1 MSAKRLKWPRTRL
14 HHRCV
19 RLSDRLF
26 IAIIYVGPCVF
37 VCMFLRVCVCLFYL
51 SLCLLSVRLLSS
63 LSPCLSAR
71 LSVPLSVPL
80 PLCTSVCPSVCPPAS
95 LHVCLSLCTS
105 VCPSVC
111 LSLCLYVPLSVCP
124 SVCMSALSE
133 HLLLSLFTIE
143 SPISAELGPTLDPKG
158 SLTSRTMK
166 PPYLFIPSHPPTK
179 LLYCFFPSPLPF
191 SLSIHPPTPSV
202 R

>member
-1 MSAKRLKWPRTRL
+1 MLVRVCL
-14 HHRCV
+14 CV
-19 RLSDRLF
+19 CFCVCVSVCF
-26 IAIIYVGPCVF
+26 IYPCVCCLS
-37 VCMFLRVCVCLFYL
+37 VCYPRYPPASLRVCL
-51 SLCLLSVRLLSS
+51 SLC
-63 LSPCLSAR
+63 LSPCLSA
-71 LSVPLSVPL
+71 LLSVPL
-80 PLCTSVCPSVCPPAS
+80 PLCTSVCLSARLSVS

-143 SPISAELGPTLDPKG
+143 SPIIAELGPTLDPKG

-166 PPYLFIPSHPPTK
+166 PPYLFIPSHPPTN